1 MKKYILRRIF
11 YLVPL
16 LFGVSVIIFLLLRL
30 NGTDAAIS
38 YLIASNLAPSDENLA
53 FARAHLGLD
62 KPILVQYFVW
72 IKSAIF
78 LDFGQS
84 YLTGRD
90 VSADMMYYLPNTLK
104 LAGFSLVLTLII
116 SVPLGIF
123 SALYKDSWIDYFS
136 RIFAFLGVCTPNFWL
151 GLLLIVLFSVKL
163 DLLPPFG
170 TGTFWHMIMPAFAI
184 SFMSIAINTRLIR
197 TNMLENANKRHV
209 LYAKIRGL
217 SKIKITF
224 KHIFTNALLPIV
236 TALGMHIGELIG
248 GALIVEN
255 IFAYPGV
262 GRYAI
267 SAISSNDYPVIQ
279 CFILM
284 MSFIF
289 IILNLLIDIA
299 YAFIDPRVRDSVGV
313 K

>member
-1 MKKYILRRIF
+1 MKKYVLKRIF
-11 YLVPL
+11 YLIPL

-53 FARAHLGLD
+53 FAREHLGLD
-62 KPILVQYFVW
+62 KPLLAQYFIW
-72 IKSAIF
+72 IKSAVLF
-78 LDFGQS
+78 DFGHS

-90 VSADMMYYLPNTLK
+90 VSADMLYYLPNTLK
-104 LAGFSLVLTLII
+104 LAGFSLVLTLVI

-123 SALYKDSWIDYFS
+123 SAIYKDSWIDYFS
-136 RIFAFLGVCTPNFWL
+136 RFFAFLGVCTPNFWL
-151 GLLLIVLFSVKL
+151 GLLLIVVFSVKL
-163 DLLPPFG
+163 NLLPPFG
-170 TGTFWHMIMPAFAI
+170 IGTFWHMIMPAFAI

-197 TNMLENANKRHV
+197 TNMLENSNKRHV
-209 LYAKIRGL
+209 LYAKIRGI
-217 SKIKITF
+217 SKTKITF
-224 KHIFTNALLPIV
+224 KHIFTNALLPII

-267 SAISSNDYPVIQ
+267 NAIASNDYPVIQ
-279 CFILM
+279 CFIIM

-299 YAFIDPRVRDSVGV
+299 YAFIDPRVRDSVGA